1 MTLDDIYNQLSFG
14 ELRQLFMGG
23 KSIDNPNAGISTDNY
38 ARLLPSIQLGIT
50 ELHKRFLLR
59 EGHAGVPLRNN
70 QVTYVLYIPE
80 LFKVERIYGTYREK
94 KYEIP
99 LNEVNKL
106 SSIRTTSYNTLM
118 VPTEQEDAPWL
129 KETSALHIVYRQ
141 DHPIIDRDAANDDPA
156 CVNIELPMVYMEPLL
171 LYVASRLHNPVG
183 MVSEFHQGNNYAAK
197 FEASVAA
204 LKQLNFEIDTDEEN
218 NKLCDRGFV

>member
-1 MTLDDIYNQLSFG
+1 MTLDDIYNQLSLG

-23 KSIDNPNAGISTDNY
+23 KSIDNPNAGISADNY
-38 ARLLPSIQLGIT
+38 ARFLPSIQLGIT

-59 EGHAGVPLRNN
+59 EGHADVPLRNN

-80 LFKVERIYGTYREK
+80 LFKVERIYGSYREQ

-99 LNEVNKL
+99 LNEVNNL
-106 SSIRTTSYNTLM
+106 SAIRATSYNTLL
-118 VPTEQEDAPWL
+118 VPADTEDAPWL
-129 KETSALHIVYRQ
+129 KETSSLHIVYRE
-141 DHPIIDRDAANDDPA
+141 DHPTIDKYAANDDPVS
-156 CVNIELPMVYMEPLL
+156 VNIELAMVYMEPLL
-171 LYVASRLHNPVG
+171 LYVASRLHNPIG

-204 LKQLNFEIDTDEEN
+204 LKLLDFEIDTDEEN
-218 NKLCDRGFV
+218 SKLHDRGFV